1 MNSEIK
7 TISIFGG
14 IILSAVVFLGIIF
27 VGLDD
32 LSLQNQDSVTGVFLN
47 INDSGIKKAPVLV
60 GIEHYLNTTPEK
72 LSQEIENK
80 VVLYDIWTYSCINCI
95 RTLPFITSWD
105 EKYSDEGLLII
116 GIHSPEFEFEKDPSK
131 V

>member
-14 IILSAVVFLGIIF
+14 IIISAVVFLGIIF

-32 LSLQNQDSVTGVFLN
+32 MSLQNQGSVTGVFFN
-47 INDSGIKKAPVLV
+47 INDPGIKKAPVLV
-60 GIEHYLNTTPEK
+60 GIEHYLNTTPGK

-80 VVLYDIWTYSCINCI
+80 VVLYDI
-95 RTLPFITSWD
+95 
-105 EKYSDEGLLII
+105 
-116 GIHSPEFEFEKDPSK
+116 
-131 V
+131 